1 MKEYA
6 GYADVNDWIID
17 NFQSG
22 FIVEARAN
30 NPKIQSRLW
39 KILKN
44 NTVQRNHELILPV
57 LSYKTFQKL
66 VSGIVPIRAD
76 LWKSGNLQWISGYGS
91 METAEKATGDYS
103 GESLQDKL

>member
-57 LSYKTFQKL
+57 LSYKTSKNLYLASFPSAL
-66 VSGIVPIRAD
+66 IY
-76 LWKSGNLQWISGYGS
+76 GNLEI
-91 METAEKATGDYS
+91 YS
-103 GESLQDKL
+103 GRSHPR